1 MKSKIEVL
9 SQNTST
15 IYGLNPMASLRL
27 ISAITGGRST
37 VVGIT
42 KWAPAW
48 QEEWSRCWK
57 RLQLKLLTHCNN
69 CNCNKHQAEKTSIS
83 TSIWLE
89 AGRRWWGSQSGLP
102 PEIIS
107 GPGGCQVKG
116 YSNVFKFNEVAKVF
130 KEVATQAFDINVSCQ
145 VQSTKHQ
152 YWIGT
157 RQSTPFTYCNQQSI
171 HSSSLIFGS
180 QPCREY
186 QWPWRPWPRA
196 PWGRSRPSPPQSYP
210 RSCPAPVVVMIMIR
224 TYWIDYNDC
233 DWW

>member
-69 CNCNKHQAEKTSIS
+69 
-83 TSIWLE
+83 
-89 AGRRWWGSQSGLP
+89 
-102 PEIIS
+102 
-107 GPGGCQVKG
+107 
-116 YSNVFKFNEVAKVF
+116 
-130 KEVATQAFDINVSCQ
+130 ATIAIAT
-145 VQSTKHQ
+145 STKLKN
-152 YWIGT
+152 INININMTG
-157 RQSTPFTYCNQQSI
+157 
-171 HSSSLIFGS
+171 
-180 QPCREY
+180 
-186 QWPWRPWPRA
+186 
-196 PWGRSRPSPPQSYP
+196 GRSTVVGITKWAPAWDYKWSRWLSSQGVQQCFQIQWGCKGVQRGGNSSFWHQCQLSSPKH
-210 RSCPAPVVVMIMIR
+210 
-224 TYWIDYNDC
+224 
-233 DWW
+233 